1 MVHRTMA
8 RNLAVYG
15 LTFALL
21 LFAITTTTRP
31 ASAQGQV
38 GDYWLQ
44 CSNRALDGMYPTGIW
59 SKACTFIPMSF
70 YLNLSGVPGA
80 ALNWVTNPGYLPCN
94 ESVILRLGD
103 WNFFTGGTGGNA
115 DYSALFLLGEETVE
129 RRARAGF
136 YTWAADYE
144 WNEVSG
150 GGGFIAPNVLDSA
163 TYSIYLYGSDGR
175 LIDLRTNIAMS
186 QYPTTI
192 TRGEG
197 GLTGIWA
204 KYHVVHRVIS
214 PDLCLF
220 GRTGEVC
227 NEPAPGQTSPVNTNI
242 KVRFI
247 DGNGLVQSNMY
258 VSGFSLG
265 FEGTEPQLCPSEFP
279 LPTPMPTATVDPSA
293 TAVPTVD
300 PSFTSTP
307 TPLPSN
313 TPAPGSTA
321 TPRPQPTAWVT
332 PWQAVVVPPPATPV
346 PFATPLPLVFPPL
359 ILPTL
364 ASIAPASTPSQQV
377 IGAVATPAAA
387 VEQWQLQLGAI
398 STRVAESTEQ
408 TGELTASINE
418 PISQTAYI
426 ATRWA
431 EPVNNAETEFET
443 QSTTVI
449 SNTNQM
455 TGYLS
460 FPVRA
465 FLVVPTLLPS
475 TWFFFATVLAASGLV
490 MATHILKF
498 LIALTTAIIGII
510 RAIWE
515 AIPFN

>member
-15 LTFALL
+15 LIIALACVA
-21 LFAITTTTRP
+21 LFGATRP
-31 ASAQGQV
+31 ASAQQI
-38 GDYWLQ
+38 GDYWLG
-44 CSNRALDGMYPTGIW
+44 CSNGALDGQYPNGVW
-59 SKACTFIPMSF
+59 GAACVYIPMSI
-70 YLNLSGVPGA
+70 YLWFTGTPGVPFIWA
-80 ALNWVTNPGYLPCN
+80 SNPGELPC
-94 ESVILRLGD
+94 EQSTVLRLGD
-103 WNFFTGGTGGNA
+103 WHTFTGGSGGDA
-115 DYSALFLLGEETVE
+115 DYSAMYPLAVETREKFVK
-129 RRARAGF
+129 AGF
-136 YTWAADYE
+136 YVWAADYE
-144 WNEVSG
+144 WNEIG
-150 GGGFIAPNVLDSA
+150 GGGFIAPNVLNTA
-163 TYSIYLYGSDGR
+163 TYSIWLYDQNYR
-175 LIDLRTNIAMS
+175 LLDSQTNMAMS
-186 QYPTTI
+186 YYDTTV

-204 KYHVVHRVIS
+204 KYHVVHRVIT
-214 PDLCLF
+214 PDLCMF
-220 GRTGEVC
+220 GRTGGVC
-227 NEPAPGQTSPVNTNI
+227 NDPAPGQSAPAGTHF
-242 KVRFI
+242 KLRFAE
-247 DGNGLVQSNMY
+247 GGQLVDNNLY
-258 VSGFSLG
+258 ISGFSLG
-265 FEGTEPQLCPSEFP
+265 YEGTDPQLCPSQFP

-293 TAVPTVD
+293 TATPTVD
-300 PSFTSTP
+300 PASTA
-307 TPLPSN
+307 TPSPVPSN
-313 TPAPGSTA
+313 TPAPGTTS
-321 TPRPQPTAWVT
+321 TPRPVPTAWAT
-332 PWQAVVVPPPATPV
+332 PWQVVVVPPPATPV

-364 ASIAPASTPSQQV
+364 ASIAPANTPNSQV

-387 VEQWQLQLGAI
+387 VENWQLQLGAI
-398 STRVAESTEQ
+398 STRVAQTTEQ
-408 TGELTASINE
+408 TGEFTASVNE

-431 EPVNNAETEFET
+431 EPVNNAEAEFET
-443 QSTTVI
+443 QSTSVI

-498 LIALTTAIIGII
+498 LIALVTAIIGVI